1 MSKIKTAVNML
12 LHNRNAF
19 LGQLVETFSPIFGDE
34 KYLKLMF
41 KYRMGYELNL
51 ENPQTF
57 SEKLQW
63 LKLYDKNPLYTKLV
77 DKHEVKAYVAERVGE
92 QYVIPELGLW
102 DRPEDIEWDKLPQRF
117 VLKTTHG

>member
-41 KYRMGYELNL
+41 KYRNAILVIHLFFNL
-51 ENPQTF
+51 
-57 SEKLQW
+57 K
-63 LKLYDKNPLYTKLV
+63 
-77 DKHEVKAYVAERVGE
+77 
-92 QYVIPELGLW
+92 
-102 DRPEDIEWDKLPQRF
+102 
-117 VLKTTHG
+117 VLKNINENN